1 MLRVGRRRHVV
12 LSVDQLVP
20 LPVVG
25 EQQEVVVGEL
35 QLIAAGH
42 ALIVPPFENRS
53 MQLKPEAA
61 QRAIYLDFE
70 CLATKPPHAALLG
83 VLGPDDEFEQ
93 LILDPRLA
101 PGRVASRHCRVVEA
115 HTAIEQLVRRAEKED
130 RLLVGWSFFDRD
142 VAARI
147 APDLDGLIRA
157 RYTQRDPDRAS
168 LATGDLSVSADHPGR

>member
-1 MLRVGRRRHVV
+1 
-12 LSVDQLVP
+12 
-20 LPVVG
+20 
-25 EQQEVVVGEL
+25 
-35 QLIAAGH
+35 
-42 ALIVPPFENRS
+42 

-83 VLGPDDEFEQ
+83 VLGPDDDFEQ

-147 APDLDGLIRA
+147 APDLDSRIHA
-157 RYTQRDPDRAS
+157 RYRNAIQTARPWRQAI
-168 LATGDLSVSADHPGR
+168 LSISADHPGR